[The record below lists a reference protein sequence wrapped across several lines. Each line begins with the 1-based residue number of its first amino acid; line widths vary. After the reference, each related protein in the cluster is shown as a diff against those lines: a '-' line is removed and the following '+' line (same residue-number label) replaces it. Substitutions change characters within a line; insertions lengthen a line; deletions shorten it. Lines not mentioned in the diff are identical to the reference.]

1 MQISVETRKGV
12 VLLGGFVDSA
22 AQITRAKEVAASV
35 KGVKSVK
42 KCFGLEKVML
52 Y

>member
-35 KGVKSVK
+35 KGVKLVK
-42 KCFGLEKVML
+42 NALVLKK
-52 Y
+52 